1 MQRFAL
7 ATCVCLALAFQLAHA
22 QAFTPQPQRSI
33 APRNDVS
40 ARLPVR
46 RVVLYKN
53 GVGYFDDR
61 MSAALPGAT
70 VRVLDAQRRIVA
82 QTATDRNGRYSVAA
96 LMAGTYR
103 IEFTLTGFETVAMDL
118 AIEASA
124 ETTGNAVMR
133 VAAIHESVAVSG
145 ESPAPKRADV
155 GRGAGTGF
163 GTGFGT
169 GVGGGLAG
177 GVIGRL
183 AEAQAPAPLDRA
195 AVDATL
201 QASAPSAVA
210 RDLGDL
216 FEYRVSGPISIRRN
230 QSALVPIIRS
240 EINLERVSLWNGRAG
255 ARPLRALWLTN
266 SSGLTLD
273 AGSFTVVED
282 GAFAGEGLL
291 EPLKPQEKRLL
302 SYAVDLRHPDR
313 IASR

>member
-22 QAFTPQPQRSI
+22 QALTPQPQRSI

-46 RVVLYKN
+46 RVVFYKN

-177 GVIGRL
+177 SSGGLAGGVIGRL

-240 EINLERVSLWNGRAG
+240 EITLERVSL
-255 ARPLRALWLTN
+255 
-266 SSGLTLD
+266 
-273 AGSFTVVED
+273 
-282 GAFAGEGLL
+282 
-291 EPLKPQEKRLL
+291 
-302 SYAVDLRHPDR
+302 
-313 IASR
+313 